1 MTWIELDR
9 EIGRIVSVEIVVA
22 SLAAFLARSLPGMV
36 EWPGI
41 HRIKIEE
48 EMELMELWM
57 ENVQGWDEMRASH
70 KDLLSVQKS
79 TVIEWWLALVSVQ
92 DNAVFMAAASSS

>member
-1 MTWIELDR
+1 M
-9 EIGRIVSVEIVVA
+9 VVV
-22 SLAAFLARSLPGMV
+22 SLAALSARSLPGME

-41 HRIKIEE
+41 HWIKIED
-48 EMELMELWM
+48 EMELMELLM
-57 ENVQGWDEMRASH
+57 ENVQGCDDMRASH